1 MLAEWNSIIDWIGEK
16 SLSEYGKH
24 SLHEAERLPFEECEH
39 EFALIREA
47 AALSNDYRSLFPFN
61 LDSVKTVTEMFEA
74 NEPLEAMNYRTIGD
88 FLGVVRRSGEELK
101 RQGFT
106 PKIHSLLNFE
116 YNVSLEMT
124 IKQVVNEKGEINSN
138 ASPELAKIRKQLADT
153 HRNIGDEIK
162 KMTTSP
168 EYSGFLQE
176 DWFTIRDDR
185 YVLPFKSVFKRTVK
199 GVIHNYSR
207 TGQTA
212 FLEPMPLIEHNN
224 SLSLLAARELEEI
237 IRILRE
243 LRGLLFRNY
252 SYVEKCIERAVHIEN
267 IFTKYFWMKENCCAI
282 PEFSA
287 DSMKLTQAWFP
298 PVFLSRRENLV
309 KNDFIFSDEEKIMV
323 VSGPNAGG
331 KTVSIKTVA
340 AIAELA
346 VRGFPVPAASAKLPF
361 FEEIFLI
368 LGDNQDAFAGESSF
382 SSHLRLLS
390 ATAEKLSSRDLVL
403 IDEIGTG
410 TDPLQGGAIAGAY
423 LEFVAEKGCFSVVT
437 SHLAEVKSIALQNKK
452 FIPVAMGFDEVKDK
466 PTYKFS
472 YNIVGS
478 SNALS
483 LVRKIGFPQEF
494 VEKLEKLLLTKE
506 SGVEPLINR
515 LHKKEE
521 QLAVLTEEVEAAK
534 ATIKAEEREIS
545 ELRRKL
551 ETKEKQFEETRLKS
565 LKKLVEMEEAEL
577 KKKIEKV
584 GEKDVPQK
592 VVLLKKEKETLQ
604 DAIDRQTVALDT
616 KEGTKLTDCLDKVI
630 PGKTVVY
637 DKLLKLEGTL
647 QKVKGNKAEYTSS
660 GKQLVS
666 PVERLLVLEF
676 SKEVK
681 TKASKNTV
689 ESKYIEMCDVRG
701 MFVEDAAEK
710 IEKSLDTAFG
720 GGAVSLTI
728 IHGQGSGKLKKFI
741 RDFLP
746 DLQKKY
752 RFTFAP
758 GSNEEGGD
766 SVTVVKF

>member
-1 MLAEWNSIIDWIGEK
+1 MLQEWNSIIDWIGEK
-16 SLSEYGKH
+16 SLSEYGKR
-24 SLHEAERLPFEECEH
+24 SLHEAERFSFDECEH
-39 EFALIREA
+39 EFALVREA

-61 LDSVKTVTEMFEA
+61 LDSVKNVTEMFEA

-106 PKIHSLLNFE
+106 PKIHSLLDFE

-267 IFTKYFWMKENCCAI
+267 IFTKYFWMKENGCAI
-282 PEFSA
+282 PEFSD

-298 PVFLSRRENLV
+298 PVFLSRGENLV

-390 ATAEKLSSRDLVL
+390 ATAEKLNSRDLVL

-423 LEFVAEKGCFSVVT
+423 IEFVAEKGCFSVVT

-452 FIPVAMGFDEVKDK
+452 FIPVAMGFDEAKDK

-494 VEKLEKLLLTKE
+494 VEKLEKLLLAKE

-551 ETKEKQFEETRLKS
+551 ETKEKQFEETRLRS

-577 KKKIEKV
+577 KKKVEKV
-584 GEKDVPQK
+584 GEKEIPQK

-604 DAIDRQTVALDT
+604 DAIDRQTVSLDT
-616 KEGTKLTDCLDKVI
+616 KEGEKLADCLDKVI

-637 DKLLKLEGTL
+637 DKLLKLEGIL
-647 QKVKGNKAEYTSS
+647 QKVKGNRAEYMSS

-666 PVERLLVLEF
+666 PVERLLVIEF

-752 RFTFAP
+752 KFTFAP

-766 SVTVVKF
+766 SVTVIRF